1 MVSPT
6 GEKRTRV
13 PVPPHIASVA
23 GLSWA
28 PDGTAIAFGGRTAE
42 GSFDIYVLKLGG
54 GEPAIRLIVPDGIQP
69 AWSPDGRLIAFTT
82 FRDGNLEVYLA
93 DSDGGNLRNLTRN
106 EGYDARPAWLPDGRI
121 AFESDRFGNIEIC
134 IVEAAGGQVV
144 NLSNHPG
151 QDKEPAISGDGREIA
166 FVSNRDWNFHVYR
179 MAVDGTGVTRLTAGY
194 VSNREPAWSPDG
206 GSAARF
212 PCGKSQRS
220 TGFARRI
227 PPGPPEIHSRCPCIR
242 GPAMVP
248 VYAEFDAIVTADK
261 VAERGCVLVIVIG
274 ADEGHVEMGGVFG
287 PAEPYAESQ
296 SWPDRAANP
305 RFFPGNPTRSWS
317 GRPSAHTIRL
327 CGRRALCRPAH
338 RPGRESGKGGLRRGP
353 LPPPATR
360 AACPVLFASNS
371 CSSPLP
377 WQIAGSRPAPL

>member
-1 MVSPT
+1 MPGSFGRLTVLLSLCSLLWQQHTAAHDFEGSVFRMARDGSSVVRISAEERGWGTASPRWAPDGLRVLYVAHTESLSEFHMVSPA

-82 FRDGNLEVYLA
+82 LRDGILEVYLA

-206 GSAARF
+206 GSICF
-212 PCGKSQRS
+212 VSNRS
-220 TGFARRI
+220 
-227 PPGPPEIHSRCPCIR
+227 
-242 GPAMVP
+242 
-248 VYAEFDAIVTADK
+248 
-261 VAERGCVLVIVIG
+261 
-274 ADEGHVEMGGVFG
+274 
-287 PAEPYAESQ
+287 EPFLE
-296 SWPDRAANP
+296 
-305 RFFPGNPTRSWS
+305 
-317 GRPSAHTIRL
+317 
-327 CGRRALCRPAH
+327 
-338 RPGRESGKGGLRRGP
+338 GLRRWFSGW
-353 LPPPATR
+353 LR
-360 AACPVLFASNS
+360 D
-371 CSSPLP
+371 
-377 WQIAGSRPAPL
+377 W